1 MELLLWFL
9 FFAVGLGGNCFSK
22 LSSNQLRD
30 GGAYSV
36 FFAINSV
43 IACLFFW
50 VTNGFQLQLDGVT
63 AVFSLLYAVVVLL
76 SLYSQ
81 MTALQSIPIAY
92 LAIVGSAANLLL
104 TSLLGVVLFQETF
117 TWQAACRILLM
128 LLASVL
134 LFLERKEKG
143 RLQKF
148 PLLPMTG
155 YVAACAGNYLVLKF
169 YTQVPHQ
176 ASDSSFFFFTNAFL
190 LIMAVLW
197 LLLSR
202 QRLSF
207 SLRNA
212 IPFIANTLCS
222 NMGSL
227 VSLWLIARTAA
238 VFYNPISSALGTLS
252 VMFASVIF
260 KEKLG
265 VLSCVA
271 ACLAIIAVII

>member
-1 MELLLWFL
+1 LWFL

-30 GGAYSV
+30 SGAYSV

-43 IACLFFW
+43 VACLFFW
-50 VTNGFQLQLDGVT
+50 ITNGFQLQLDGVT

-76 SLYSQ
+76 SLYSH

-92 LAIVGSAANLLL
+92 LAIVSSTANLLL
-104 TSLLGVVLFQETF
+104 TSLFGVLLFEETF
-117 TWQAACRILLM
+117 AWLSACRILLM
-128 LLASVL
+128 LAASIL
-134 LFLERKEKG
+134 IFLERKEKHG
-143 RLQKF
+143 LKKIPWL
-148 PLLPMTG
+148 PLIG
-155 YVAACAGNYLVLKF
+155 YVAAGVGNYLVLKF
-169 YTQVPHQ
+169 YTRVPHE
-176 ASDSSFFFFTNAFL
+176 ASDSSFFFFTNAVLVIVAVFG
-190 LIMAVLW
+190 LILT
-197 LLLSR
+197 R
-202 QRLSF
+202 QRFRF
-207 SLRNA
+207 SLRNS

-227 VSLWLIARTAA
+227 ISLWLIARTAA

-252 VMFASVIF
+252 VMLASVIF